1 MNDEK
6 YYVRRY
12 SPGWAIYS
20 RSTPACP
27 VRLYG
32 LTGLEEVMRICEE
45 MNMQEHCVIPDLQVP
60 PCFSGLPVH
69 RPATG

>member
-1 MNDEK
+1 MNGEK

-20 RSTPACP
+20 RSTPAFP

-32 LTGLEEVMRICEE
+32 LTGREEVTQICEE
-45 MNMQEHCVIPDLQVP
+45 MNTREHCVIPDLQVSAN
-60 PCFSGLPVH
+60 FAGLPDQ
-69 RPATG
+69 RPASE